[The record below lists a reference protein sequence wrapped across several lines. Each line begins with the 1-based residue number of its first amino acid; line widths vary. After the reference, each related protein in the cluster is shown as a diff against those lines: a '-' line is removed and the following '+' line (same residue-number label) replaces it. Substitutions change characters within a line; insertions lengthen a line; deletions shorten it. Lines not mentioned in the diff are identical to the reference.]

1 MEYLIPIILGTLAG
15 AWMGLMPGLS
25 ASTMMIMCYP
35 LLIGLDMVQIFSFY
49 SSLLIVSQYTGS
61 VSAIILGIPGEATS
75 LPAVKEGYP
84 LQKYGLGDLAVKVT
98 AQYSF
103 VGSLIALFLF
113 YITLMYSVDF
123 VKLYGNSIQ
132 LFFIFFCFVMLI
144 FSCGNKWYHNAWLLL
159 FGIFV
164 GKIGYNGDTGTSFL
178 TFDNPYLELGV
189 PRLTGLIW
197 LYALPCILKALVD
210 QDEYEFTKNK
220 SVVTEKMKQ
229 MILKT
234 KYLFCGIK
242 NSVLGFIIG
251 LIPMTS
257 YYVSSQIAWSLERIM
272 MGQKYQTPSSQALVA
287 AETSNN
293 SAAISTLIPLMF
305 LGVPITASEA
315 IVFDVLTTSGH
326 VIDINFLLDW
336 NNQKILLLSF
346 FIANCMGLIIAW
358 PLARTITRYFVT
370 NPTYTAIF
378 SISILIFVYFF
389 DASKIGQYWY
399 YFFNACVFVP
409 IGIAI
414 RRFDLIPLVI
424 GFMLSQRFELLFE
437 IFLARL

>member
-1 MEYLIPIILGTLAG
+1 MDYIIPILLGSFAG
-15 AWMGLMPGLS
+15 AWMGLLPGLS

-35 LLIGLDMVQIFSFY
+35 LLLGLDMLHIFSFY

-75 LPAVKEGYP
+75 LPAVREGFP
-84 LQKYGLGDLAVKVT
+84 LQRYGLGALAIKIT
-98 AQYSF
+98 AKYSF
-103 VGSLIALFLF
+103 IGSLIALILF
-113 YITLMYSVDF
+113 YITLMFSLDF

-144 FSCGNKWYHNAWLLL
+144 FSCGNKFYQNAMLLI

-197 LYALPCILKALVD
+197 LYALPCLLKSLMD
-210 QDEYEFTKNK
+210 NSDYEFTKTK
-220 SVVTEKMKQ
+220 TVVTEEMKKI
-229 MILKT
+229 ILKT

-242 NSVLGFIIG
+242 NSIIGFIVG

-257 YYVSSQIAWSLERIM
+257 YYVSSQIAWSLERLSL
-272 MGQKYQTPSSQALVA
+272 GKKYRSPSSQTLVA
-287 AETSNN
+287 AETANN

-305 LGVPITASEA
+305 LGIPITASES
-315 IVFDVLTTSGH
+315 IVFDILTSSGYT
-326 VIDINFLLDW
+326 IDYNFLLEWD
-336 NNQKILLLSF
+336 NQKILLLSF
-346 FIANCMGLIIAW
+346 FIANLVGLIVAW
-358 PLARTITRYFVT
+358 PLAKTITKHFVT
-370 NPTYTAIF
+370 NPKYTVIF
-378 SISILIFVYFF
+378 SICILVFVYFF
-389 DASKIGQYWY
+389 DASRIGQYWY
-399 YFFNACVFVP
+399 YFFNMCIFVP
-409 IGIAI
+409 IGIMI
-414 RRFDLIPLVI
+414 KKYDLIPLVI